1 MLQLSAFA
9 SLAQFGAGL
18 GLALTFFLEPI
29 TARSQKFRTKLDSE
43 FSLIPNDG
51 SAASGQRT
59 SEVWLKVIKL
69 DSGTKLAITKSKRP
83 MALIQTGCVV
93 NLIILL
99 LCTIAPEGEVSFAW
113 MCWLLFGCVVP
124 IFSGSFWLV
133 CIAQK
138 NIPDPN

>member
-1 MLQLSAFA
+1 MLQLSVFA

-51 SAASGQRT
+51 TTASEKLT
-59 SEVWLKVIKL
+59 SDIWIKVIKL
-69 DSGTKLAITKSKRP
+69 DSGTKLAIAKSKRP
-83 MALIQTGCVV
+83 MALIQAGCVI

-99 LCTIAPEGEVSFAW
+99 LCTIVPEGEVSFAW
-113 MCWLLFGCVVP
+113 TFWLLIGCVAP
-124 IFSGSFWLV
+124 IFLGSFWLV
-133 CIAQK
+133 CIARK